1 VSRGHSRT
9 ERDALVSDGRRWDAE
24 SLFERFTERAR
35 EAVVLA
41 QEESRA
47 LGHGHIG
54 TEHLLLGLTRVPDG
68 LAAHVMAA
76 FDVRTERV
84 RDAVLTIVPPF
95 DQPIPVQVP
104 FTPGVKRTL
113 ETSLREALS
122 HGARNIDTEHLL
134 LGLLRNRSDTGVR
147 ILVQELGVD
156 VEGLRDQ
163 LIASLPDAPG
173 PRPGDV
179 LGRPHV
185 RMAVPDGL
193 LGPLSGDIN
202 TLARDIE
209 RIYRR
214 PADTGDLLL
223 MLAATPGTPA
233 ARALTKLGIELDDL
247 TGAIDA
253 TRTEMASAPPAQ
265 TTADALGA
273 IRRRLGLSD

>member
-1 VSRGHSRT
+1 
-9 ERDALVSDGRRWDAE
+9 
-24 SLFERFTERAR
+24 
-35 EAVVLA
+35 VVLA

-84 RDAVLTIVPPF
+84 RDAVLAVVPPGEE
-95 DQPIPVQVP
+95 PTPGQVP

-134 LGLLRNRSDTGVR
+134 LGLLRNRNDTGVR

-156 VEGLRDQ
+156 VDGLRDQ

-173 PRPGDV
+173 PRASEV
-179 LGRPHV
+179 LGRRHTG
-185 RMAVPDGL
+185 MAVRDDL
-193 LGPLSGDIN
+193 LGPISGEIN
-202 TLARDIE
+202 ALAREIE
-209 RIYRR
+209 RILKR
-214 PADTGDLLL
+214 PPDTGDLLL

-247 TGAIDA
+247 SEAIDV
-253 TRTEMASAPPAQ
+253 TRTEAAHSPAVAPAQ

-273 IRRRLGLSD
+273 IRRCLGLSD